1 MRKLIFAV
9 SCCTMFAACSKSSI
23 DMPAD
28 EDWGKVPIQISTSIT
43 RATDTAF
50 ENGDKVGL
58 FVVNVP
64 NALKASGNH
73 ADNICHT
80 YSGSWTAKTPI
91 YWLDETTKA
100 DFYCYYPYSST
111 ISSVD
116 AYPFSVRADQK
127 EEANY
132 KASDFLWGKT
142 TGVAPTKN
150 SVNISVKHAM
160 SNVIVKLVPGS
171 GYTHSDM
178 AAASVSICGL
188 KTSSTI
194 NLATGEVTATGRA
207 NDITPKKEK
216 DGQYRALV
224 VPQSVTDTDLIKVT
238 VGDKTFTLNQT
249 VDFQSGKQHTC
260 TLKVERTNQGI
271 NIGIGGW
278 ETDTD
283 DFGGTV
289 E

>member
-1 MRKLIFAV
+1 MEL
-9 SCCTMFAACSKSSI
+9 
-23 DMPAD
+23 PNQ
-28 EDWGKVPIQISTSIT
+28 EDGKIPINITTNIT

-64 NALKASGNH
+64 NALKVSGNH

-91 YWLDETTKA
+91 YWLDESTKA

-127 EEANY
+127 DEANY

-194 NLATGEVTATGRA
+194 NLATGEVIATGRA

-238 VGDKTFTLNQT
+238 VGD
-249 VDFQSGKQHTC
+249 
-260 TLKVERTNQGI
+260 
-271 NIGIGGW
+271 
-278 ETDTD
+278 
-283 DFGGTV
+283 
-289 E
+289 